1 MEADA
6 ALAGPA
12 PSRVLHAI
20 AGEDLEMALVHG
32 HRERDDERALGLLQ
46 KTVHPRV
53 EVQGFGGAVQLRESG
68 LEELVAGV
76 RRAGHLQD
84 GHEGRR
90 LTAVTDTDTTYMR
103 RALRL
108 AARAAGRTSPN
119 PLVGSV
125 VVLNGEIVGEGYHH
139 AAGEPHA
146 EVNAL
151 RKAGEGARGGTL
163 FTNLEPCAHQ
173 GRTPPC
179 VDAIREAGVARVV
192 VAMRDPDPRTD
203 GKGIRGLRAAGIEV
217 EEGVLKEDAERLN
230 AGFVS
235 RLKRGR
241 PSVLLK
247 LATTVDGRVAVPG
260 RRYLSGKPA
269 LREVHRL
276 RDRTDAVLVGI
287 GTVLADDPALTVR
300 EVKGRDPL
308 RVIVDAD
315 ARTPTT
321 AKVVRAKDPQRTVI
335 FVARDAEVRR
345 TNKLREAGVLL
356 VTAPR
361 ADGGLDLGAVLRWL
375 GEHGVNTVMSEA
387 GPHVAGALVRGGL
400 ADRVLLLVS
409 PVAGGDGPPALEG
422 VPKASDLHDVRVRK
436 LGDDL
441 ALEGAL
447 G

>member
-1 MEADA
+1 
-6 ALAGPA
+6 
-12 PSRVLHAI
+12 V
-20 AGEDLEMALVHG
+20 V
-32 HRERDDERALGLLQ
+32 RDGQ
-46 KTVHPRV
+46 V
-53 EVQGFGGAVQLRESG
+53 
-68 LEELVAGV
+68 
-76 RRAGHLQD
+76 
-84 GHEGRR
+84 
-90 LTAVTDTDTTYMR
+90 
-103 RALRL
+103 
-108 AARAAGRTSPN
+108 
-119 PLVGSV
+119 
-125 VVLNGEIVGEGYHH
+125 VGEGYHH

-151 RKAGEGARGGTL
+151 QKAGADARGATL
-163 FTNLEPCAHQ
+163 YTNLEPCAHQ

-179 VDAIREAGVARVV
+179 VDAVREGGIARVV

-217 EEGVLKEDAERLN
+217 EEGVMREEAERLN

-235 RLKRGR
+235 RLERGR
-241 PSVLLK
+241 PFVLLK

-276 RDRTDAVLVGI
+276 RDRSDAVLVGI
-287 GTVLADDPALTVR
+287 GTVLADDPELTVR

-308 RVIVDAD
+308 RVVVDAD
-315 ARTPTT
+315 ARTPVG
-321 AKVVRAKDPQRTVI
+321 AKVVRGKDPQRTVI
-335 FVARDAEVRR
+335 FVARDADVRR

-375 GEHGVNTVMSEA
+375 GAHGVNTVMSEA

-422 VPKASDLHDVRVRK
+422 VPKASQLHSVRVRK
-436 LGDDL
+436 LGEDL
-441 ALEGAL
+441 AVEGAL

>member
-1 MEADA
+1 
-6 ALAGPA
+6 
-12 PSRVLHAI
+12 
-20 AGEDLEMALVHG
+20 
-32 HRERDDERALGLLQ
+32 
-46 KTVHPRV
+46 
-53 EVQGFGGAVQLRESG
+53 
-68 LEELVAGV
+68 
-76 RRAGHLQD
+76 
-84 GHEGRR
+84 
-90 LTAVTDTDTTYMR
+90 MR

-119 PLVGSV
+119 PLVGAV
-125 VVLNGEIVGEGYHH
+125 VVRDGSIVGEGYHH

-151 RKAGEGARGGTL
+151 RKAGDGGRGATL
-163 FTNLEPCAHQ
+163 YTNLEPCAHH

-179 VDAIREAGVARVV
+179 VDAIREAGIARVI

-203 GKGIRGLRAAGIEV
+203 GRGVRALRAAGIEV
-217 EEGVLKEDAERLN
+217 GEGFLREEAERLN
-230 AGFVS
+230 AGFIS
-235 RLKRGR
+235 RIERGR
-241 PSVLLK
+241 PFVLLK
-247 LATTVDGRVAVPG
+247 LATTADGRVAVPG

-269 LREVHRL
+269 IREVHRL
-276 RDRTDAVLVGI
+276 RDRSDAVLVGI

-315 ARTPTT
+315 ARTPVG
-321 AKVVRAKDPQRTVI
+321 AKVVRGKDPQRTVI
-335 FVARDAEVRR
+335 FVARDADVRR

-361 ADGGLDLGAVLRWL
+361 ADGGLDLAAVLRWL

-400 ADRVLLLVS
+400 ADRVLFLVS
-409 PVAGGDGPPALEG
+409 PLAGGDGPPALEG
-422 VPKASDLHDVRVRK
+422 VPKASELRDVRVRK

-441 ALEGAL
+441 SIEGSLESSL
-447 G
+447 GV

>member
-1 MEADA
+1 
-6 ALAGPA
+6 
-12 PSRVLHAI
+12 
-20 AGEDLEMALVHG
+20 
-32 HRERDDERALGLLQ
+32 
-46 KTVHPRV
+46 
-53 EVQGFGGAVQLRESG
+53 
-68 LEELVAGV
+68 
-76 RRAGHLQD
+76 
-84 GHEGRR
+84 
-90 LTAVTDTDTTYMR
+90 MR

-119 PLVGSV
+119 PLVGAV
-125 VVLNGEIVGEGYHH
+125 VVRNGAVVGEGYHH
-139 AAGEPHA
+139 AAGEAHA

-151 RKAGEGARGGTL
+151 RKAGEAARGATL
-163 FTNLEPCAHQ
+163 YTNLEPCAHH
-173 GRTPPC
+173 GLTPPC
-179 VDAIREAGVARVV
+179 VDAIRDAGVARVV
-192 VAMRDPDPRTD
+192 MAIRDPDPRTD
-203 GKGIRGLRAAGIEV
+203 GKGVRRMRADGVAV
-217 EEGVLKEDAERLN
+217 EEGLMREEAERLN
-230 AGFVS
+230 AGFLS
-235 RLKRGR
+235 RIKRGR
-241 PSVLLK
+241 PFVLLK
-247 LATTVDGRVAVPG
+247 LAVTVDGRVSVAG

-315 ARTPTT
+315 ARTPPT
-321 AKVVRAKDPQRTVI
+321 AKVVRSKDPQRTVI
-335 FVARDAEVRR
+335 FVARDADVRR

-400 ADRVLLLVS
+400 ADRVLLLYS

-422 VPKASDLHDVRVRK
+422 VPKASDLHDVRVRR

>member
-1 MEADA
+1 MTDA
-6 ALAGPA
+6 
-12 PSRVLHAI
+12 
-20 AGEDLEMALVHG
+20 
-32 HRERDDERALGLLQ
+32 
-46 KTVHPRV
+46 
-53 EVQGFGGAVQLRESG
+53 
-68 LEELVAGV
+68 
-76 RRAGHLQD
+76 
-84 GHEGRR
+84 
-90 LTAVTDTDTTYMR
+90 DTTYMR

-119 PLVGSV
+119 PLVGAIV
-125 VVLNGEIVGEGYHH
+125 VRAGAVIGEGYYH

-151 RKAGEGARGGTL
+151 RKAGDGARGATL
-163 FTNLEPCAHQ
+163 FTNLEPCAHH

-179 VDAIREAGVARVV
+179 VDAVREAGIARVV

-203 GKGIRGLRAAGIEV
+203 GKGIRGLRAAGIAV
-217 EEGVLKEDAERLN
+217 EEGLLRTEAERLN
-230 AGFVS
+230 AGFLS

-241 PSVLLK
+241 PFVLLT
-247 LATTVDGRVAVPG
+247 LASTVDGRVAVPG
-260 RRYLSGKPA
+260 RRYLSGKAA

-276 RDRTDAVLVGI
+276 RDRNDAVLVGI

-315 ARTPTT
+315 ARTPPT
-321 AKVVRAKDPQRTVI
+321 AKVVRSKDPQRTVI
-335 FVARDAEVRR
+335 FVARDADVRR
-345 TNKLREAGVLL
+345 TNKLRESGVLL

-361 ADGGLDLGAVLRWL
+361 ADGGLDLSAVLRWL

-387 GPHVAGALVRGGL
+387 GPHVAGALVRGHL
-400 ADRVLLLVS
+400 ADRVLLLFS

-422 VPKASDLHDVRVRK
+422 VPTASQLHDVRVRK

>member
-1 MEADA
+1 M
-6 ALAGPA
+6 P
-12 PSRVLHAI
+12 R
-20 AGEDLEMALVHG
+20 LVI
-32 HRERDDERALGLLQ
+32 
-46 KTVHPRV
+46 
-53 EVQGFGGAVQLRESG
+53 
-68 LEELVAGV
+68 
-76 RRAGHLQD
+76 
-84 GHEGRR
+84 EGRR
-90 LTAVTDTDTTYMR
+90 LAAVTEADTTYMR

-125 VVLNGEIVGEGYHH
+125 VVRNGEIIGEGYHH
-139 AAGEPHA
+139 AAGESHA

-151 RKAGEGARGGTL
+151 RKAGEAARGATL

-179 VDAIREAGVARVV
+179 VDAIREAGIARVV

-203 GKGIRGLRAAGIEV
+203 GRGIRGLRAAGIEV
-217 EEGVLKEDAERLN
+217 EEGVLRADAERLN

-241 PSVLLK
+241 PFVLLK

-315 ARTPTT
+315 ARTPPT
-321 AKVVRAKDPQRTVI
+321 AKVVRSKDPQRTVI

-356 VTAPR
+356 VTVPR

-375 GEHGVNTVMSEA
+375 GQHGVNTVMSEA
-387 GPHVAGALVRGGL
+387 GPHVAGALMRGGL
-400 ADRVLLLVS
+400 ADRVLLLFS

-447 G
+447 D

>member
-1 MEADA
+1 MSRTGPQSTQRDDA
-6 ALAGPA
+6 FWMALALDLAERGRGETNPN
-12 PSRVLHAI
+12 PMVGCVIVKDDRVV
-20 AGEDLEMALVHG
+20 GEAWH
-32 HRERDDERALGLLQ
+32 
-46 KTVHPRV
+46 
-53 EVQGFGGAVQLRESG
+53 
-68 LEELVAGV
+68 
-76 RRAGHLQD
+76 RRAG
-84 GHEGRR
+84 
-90 LTAVTDTDTTYMR
+90 A
-103 RALRL
+103 
-108 AARAAGRTSPN
+108 
-119 PLVGSV
+119 
-125 VVLNGEIVGEGYHH
+125 
-139 AAGEPHA
+139 PHA
-146 EVNAL
+146 EAL
-151 RKAGEGARGGTL
+151 ALERAGGNARGATL
-163 FTNLEPCAHQ
+163 YVNLEPCAHQ

-179 VDAIREAGVARVV
+179 VDAIREAGIARVV

-203 GKGIRGLRAAGIEV
+203 GKGIRGLRASGIAV
-217 EEGVLKEDAERLN
+217 EEGLLKVEAERLN
-230 AGFVS
+230 AGFIS

-247 LATTVDGRVAVPG
+247 LATTVDGRVAVAG

-315 ARTPTT
+315 ARTPAT

-335 FVARDAEVRR
+335 FVARDADVRR

-356 VTAPR
+356 VTVPR

-387 GPHVAGALVRGGL
+387 GPQVAGALIRGGL

-409 PVAGGDGPPALEG
+409 PIAGGDGPPALEG
-422 VPKASDLHDVRVRK
+422 VPKASELRNVRVRR

-441 ALEGAL
+441 ALEGAIV
-447 G
+447 

>member
-1 MEADA
+1 
-6 ALAGPA
+6 
-12 PSRVLHAI
+12 
-20 AGEDLEMALVHG
+20 
-32 HRERDDERALGLLQ
+32 
-46 KTVHPRV
+46 
-53 EVQGFGGAVQLRESG
+53 
-68 LEELVAGV
+68 
-76 RRAGHLQD
+76 
-84 GHEGRR
+84 
-90 LTAVTDTDTTYMR
+90 MR

-119 PLVGSV
+119 PLVGA
-125 VVLNGEIVGEGYHH
+125 VLVRDGQPVGEGYHR

-146 EVNAL
+146 EINAL
-151 RKAGEGARGGTL
+151 RKAGDAARGATL

-173 GRTPPC
+173 GGTPPC
-179 VDAIREAGVARVV
+179 VDAIREAGIARVV

-203 GKGIRGLRAAGIEV
+203 GKGIRGLRAAGIPVV
-217 EEGVLKEDAERLN
+217 EGLLREEAERLN

-241 PSVLLK
+241 PTLLLK
-247 LATTVDGRVAVPG
+247 VATTVDGRIAVPG
-260 RRYLSGKPA
+260 RRALSGKAA
-269 LREVHRL
+269 LREVDRL

-287 GTVLADDPALTVR
+287 DTVLADDPALTVR

-315 ARTPTT
+315 ARTPMT

-335 FVARDAEVRR
+335 FVARDADARR

-375 GEHGVNTVMSEA
+375 GGRGVNTVMSEA
-387 GPHVAGALVRGGL
+387 GPDVAGALVRGGL
-400 ADRVLLLVS
+400 ADRVLVIFS
-409 PVAGGDGPPALEG
+409 PVAGGDGPPALLG
-422 VPKASDLHDVRVRK
+422 VTKARDLQDVRVRK
-436 LGDDL
+436 LGADL
-441 ALEGAL
+441 ALEGTL

>member
-1 MEADA
+1 
-6 ALAGPA
+6 
-12 PSRVLHAI
+12 
-20 AGEDLEMALVHG
+20 
-32 HRERDDERALGLLQ
+32 
-46 KTVHPRV
+46 
-53 EVQGFGGAVQLRESG
+53 
-68 LEELVAGV
+68 
-76 RRAGHLQD
+76 
-84 GHEGRR
+84 
-90 LTAVTDTDTTYMR
+90 VTDPERTHMR

-125 VVLNGEIVGEGYHH
+125 VVKDGQVVGEGYHR

-151 RKAGEGARGGTL
+151 RKAGDAARGATL
-163 FTNLEPCAHQ
+163 YTNLEPCAHQ

-179 VDAIREAGVARVV
+179 VDAIREAGIARVV

-203 GKGIRGLRAAGIEV
+203 GKGVRGLRAAGIEV
-217 EEGVLKEDAERLN
+217 EEGFLREEAERLN
-230 AGFVS
+230 AGFLS

-241 PSVLLK
+241 PFVVIK

-269 LREVHRL
+269 QREVHRL
-276 RDRTDAVLVGI
+276 RDRSDAVLVGI

-315 ARTPTT
+315 ARTPPA

-335 FVARDAEVRR
+335 FVARDADARR

-356 VTAPR
+356 VTVPR

-375 GEHGVNTVMSEA
+375 GEKGVNTVMSEA

-400 ADRVLLLVS
+400 ADRMLLFIS
-409 PVAGGDGPPALEG
+409 PIAGGNGLPALEG
-422 VPKASDLHDVRVRK
+422 VPAASDLHDVRVRK
-436 LGDDL
+436 LGNDL